1 MILYRDTYVDILF
14 KVSVI
19 SSDVCGYSRYSET
32 VQKRQLSVTRMY
44 LLLICHT
51 NLNIGTHTW
60 YSMIFN
66 DIQWYSMILYDVQY
80 GYDILLIWYGYS
92 IKAKK
97 YLLDI
102 RKYLPMIFCWD
113 LFDILDILDIQNFS
127 IWANSVF
134 LTPFNYLNLFRLL
147 NRQISTLFGHRG
159 DI

>member
-66 DIQWYSMILYDVQY
+66 DILWYSMILYDIQY

-92 IKAKK
+92 IKAKII
-97 YLLDI
+97 YLI
-102 RKYLPMIFCWD
+102 FENTYLWYFVEIYLISLIF
-113 LFDILDILDIQNFS
+113 LIFKI
-127 IWANSVF
+127 F
-134 LTPFNYLNLFRLL
+134 LYEQIVSFWLL
-147 NRQISTLFGHRG
+147 LI
-159 DI
+159 I